1 MNVILPPQLEDLVR
15 RKVDS
20 GLYSNASDVIREA
33 LRQMDERDQVRLRQL
48 RAEIKKGLD
57 QLERGEGVEWTP
69 ELMERL
75 KQEAA
80 ENARLGKPVHDAVKP

>member
-1 MNVILPPQLEDLVR
+1 MNVSLPPHLEAIVR

-20 GLYSNASDVIREA
+20 GLYGDADDVIRDA
-33 LRQMDERDQVRLRQL
+33 LQLLDERDELRWEQL
-48 RAEIKKGLD
+48 RAEIRKGLN
-57 QLERGEGVEWTP
+57 QLERGEGVEWTT
-69 ELMERL
+69 ELLERL